1 LSQLGEELD
10 DELDFFEPPQPAAA
24 SASAVVTAARIVSFS
39 RTRASVTSART
50 AGTRR

>member
-1 LSQLGEELD
+1 
-10 DELDFFEPPQPAAA
+10 
-24 SASAVVTAARIVSFS
+24 VTAARIVSFS